1 MWLVLSPFSLLLP
14 LAVLAWY
21 SRRWAL
27 LVLLAGLSAYI
38 IRTDLISLPT
48 TWLELGIGITLA
60 VWLIKGD
67 WRIFQKINLRLFWPW
82 LIPLLLWL
90 VAGILGILVAEDTR
104 LALGVWKGFIIDPLL
119 LCIMVASVAV
129 SEKEKNW
136 WRDWIAALLVGAVAT
151 TTVAML
157 QTFTMH
163 GGRLQSGYD
172 SPNVLAMYLGPILII
187 GLLWL
192 FENRRDLKLYQ
203 QLLWLGACLVVG
215 WGVILTNSYTAIA
228 AIMGAIVIYF
238 IIKSWPKL
246 AGVIGLVLILF
257 SLLGPWAA
265 VSLNKGLLTGHT
277 NPTYGITSG
286 EVRMILWRQAV
297 EFIKASPILGLGL
310 GQWQASFNTIAEERG
325 WLSIKNP
332 GLAIELHYSSLY
344 PHNLWLTTWLSVGI
358 LGLVALIWLVIK
370 VFKSAV
376 GAAAIPA
383 AVLAV
388 QIIHGTLDTPM
399 WKNDLAIL
407 WWLAIMFAIIYQLKL
422 QPPKIEHRYE

>member
-1 MWLVLSPFSLLLP
+1 
-14 LAVLAWY
+14 
-21 SRRWAL
+21 
-27 LVLLAGLSAYI
+27 
-38 IRTDLISLPT
+38 
-48 TWLELGIGITLA
+48 
-60 VWLIKGD
+60 
-67 WRIFQKINLRLFWPW
+67 
-82 LIPLLLWL
+82 
-90 VAGILGILVAEDTR
+90 
-104 LALGVWKGFIIDPLL
+104 
-119 LCIMVASVAV
+119 
-129 SEKEKNW
+129 
-136 WRDWIAALLVGAVAT
+136 
-151 TTVAML
+151 
-157 QTFTMH
+157 
-163 GGRLQSGYD
+163 
-172 SPNVLAMYLGPILII
+172 
-187 GLLWL
+187 
-192 FENRRDLKLYQ
+192 
-203 QLLWLGACLVVG
+203 
-215 WGVILTNSYTAIA
+215 
-228 AIMGAIVIYF
+228 
-238 IIKSWPKL
+238 
-246 AGVIGLVLILF
+246 
-257 SLLGPWAA
+257 
-265 VSLNKGLLTGHT
+265 
-277 NPTYGITSG
+277 
-286 EVRMILWRQAV
+286 MILWRQAV